1 MSTQHSGMGP
11 ISEAVDK
18 PHNTKATLK
27 KLMKYIKVQ
36 RWLFFAA
43 IILSVS
49 ANALQLIGPYLTG
62 QVIDLIRLGDF
73 VQAWPK
79 IQQVILQMIIFYAF
93 SAGMLYALQVL
104 MIYIS
109 QRIVVN
115 MRSDLFEKFTSLP
128 VSYFD
133 KHQIGDMLSRMS
145 YDIDTINTSLSSD
158 VVQLFGSIITVVGA
172 FGMMAFISPLLLLIF
187 VITIPASILTTRYLA
202 KKTRPLF
209 RVRSKKL
216 GDMNGFIEE
225 TISGQKT
232 VKAYSQQ
239 DKMIEEFKVKNLD
252 ASEAYYKADYYGSM
266 TGPAIS
272 FINNISMALIS
283 LFGSLLYLFSFITLG
298 NISSFLLYSRKFS
311 GPINEAANIVAELQS
326 TLAASERVF
335 RVLESEN
342 ETEALMTKLY
352 PKTVTGEVVF
362 EHVNFSYIQGVPVIK
377 ELSLHVSP
385 GSVVAIVGQTGAGKT
400 TMINLLMRF
409 YDVDSGRIL
418 IDGVDIQSTTRK
430 DLREQFAMVL
440 QDSWLFYGTIFQNI
454 AYGHPEA
461 TLEDVIRIAKEVNIH
476 HFIERL
482 PQGYDTII
490 TDDGIN
496 ISKGQKQLITIARA
510 MLQDRKMII
519 LDEATSNVDTRT
531 EMKIQKAMRKLM
543 EGKTCFVIA
552 HRLST
557 IKNADVILVV
567 NDGNIVEKGSHD
579 SLMEEKGYYYKMFM
593 SQFE

>member
-1 MSTQHSGMGP
+1 MSMPRGGGGP
-11 ISEAVDK
+11 ISDAIDK
-18 PHNTKATLK
+18 PQNTKATLM
-27 KLMKYIKVQ
+27 KLMKYIKAQ
-36 RWLFFAA
+36 QWLFLLA

-62 QVIDLIRLGDF
+62 QIIDYIRMGDF
-73 VQAWPK
+73 TLTWPK
-79 IQQVILQMIIFYAF
+79 IQQVILLMIIFYVF
-93 SAGMLYALQVL
+93 SAAMMYVLQIL
-104 MIYIS
+104 MITIS
-109 QRIVVN
+109 QRIVVS
-115 MRSDLFEKFTSLP
+115 MRKDLFEKFTSLP

-133 KHQIGDMLSRMS
+133 RHQIGDMLSRMS
-145 YDIDTINTSLSSD
+145 YDIDTINTSMSSD
-158 VVQLFGSIITVVGA
+158 VVQLFGSIITVIGA
-172 FGMMAFISPLLLLIF
+172 FGMMAFISPLLLLVFI
-187 VITIPASILTTRYLA
+187 VTIPASIFTTRYLA

-209 RVRSKKL
+209 RIRSRKL
-216 GDMNGFIEE
+216 GDLNGFIEE

-239 DKMIEEFKVKNLD
+239 DKMIEEFKTKNLD

-272 FINNISMALIS
+272 LINNISMALIS
-283 LFGSLLYLFSFITLG
+283 LFGSLLYLFKYITLG

-342 ETEALMTKLY
+342 ETEDLVTQLY
-352 PKTVTGEVVF
+352 PKTDTGEVIF
-362 EHVNFSYIQGVPVIK
+362 ENVSFGYVKGSPIIK
-377 ELSLHVSP
+377 NLNLHVTP

-418 IDGVDIQSTTRK
+418 IDGVDIHSTKRK

-440 QDSWLFYGTIFQNI
+440 QDSWLFYGSIVENI
-454 AYGHPEA
+454 SYGHPDA
-461 TLEDVIRIAKEVNIH
+461 TLNDVIRIAKEVNIH

-567 NDGNIVEKGSHD
+567 DDGNIVEKGTHD
-579 SLMEEKGYYYKMFM
+579 SLMEEKGYYYQMFM

>member
-1 MSTQHSGMGP
+1 MPRGGSGP
-11 ISEAVDK
+11 ISDAIDK
-18 PHNTKATLK
+18 PQNTKATLM
-27 KLMKYIKVQ
+27 KLMKYIRAQ
-36 RWLFFAA
+36 RWLFVLA

-62 QVIDLIRLGDF
+62 QIIDYIRMGDF
-73 VQAWPK
+73 TLTWPK
-79 IQQVILQMIIFYAF
+79 IQQVILLMIIFYVF
-93 SAGMLYALQVL
+93 SAAMMYVLQIL
-104 MIYIS
+104 MITIS
-109 QRIVVN
+109 QRIVVS
-115 MRSDLFEKFTSLP
+115 MRKDLFEKFTSLP

-133 KHQIGDMLSRMS
+133 RHQIGDMLSRMS
-145 YDIDTINTSLSSD
+145 YDIDTINTSMSSD

-172 FGMMAFISPLLLLIF
+172 FGMMAFISPLLLLVFI
-187 VITIPASILTTRYLA
+187 VTIPASIFTTRYLA

-209 RVRSKKL
+209 RIRSRKL
-216 GDMNGFIEE
+216 GDLNGFIEE

-239 DKMIEEFKVKNLD
+239 DKMIEEFKTKNLD

-272 FINNISMALIS
+272 LINNISMALIS
-283 LFGSLLYLFSFITLG
+283 LFGSLLYLFKYITLG

-342 ETEALMTKLY
+342 ETEDLVTQLY
-352 PKTVTGEVVF
+352 PKTETGEVIF
-362 EHVNFSYIQGVPVIK
+362 ENVSFGYVKGSPVIK
-377 ELSLHVSP
+377 NLNLHVAP
-385 GSVVAIVGQTGAGKT
+385 GSIVAIVGQTGAGKT

-418 IDGVDIQSTTRK
+418 IDGVDIHSTKRK

-440 QDSWLFYGTIFQNI
+440 QDSWLFYGSIVENI
-454 AYGHPEA
+454 SYGHPDA
-461 TLEDVIRIAKEVNIH
+461 TLDDVIRIAKEVNIH

-567 NDGNIVEKGSHD
+567 DDGNIVEKGTHD
-579 SLMEEKGYYYKMFM
+579 SLMEEKGYYYQMFM

>member
-418 IDGVDIQSTTRK
+418 IDGIDIQSTTRK

>member
-1 MSTQHSGMGP
+1 MPRGGGGP
-11 ISEAVDK
+11 ISDAIDK
-18 PHNTKATLK
+18 PQNTKATLM
-27 KLMKYIKVQ
+27 KLMKYIRAQ
-36 RWLFFAA
+36 RWLFVLA

-62 QVIDLIRLGDF
+62 QIIDYIRMGDF
-73 VQAWPK
+73 TLTWPK
-79 IQQVILQMIIFYAF
+79 IQQVILLMIIFYVF
-93 SAGMLYALQVL
+93 SAAMMYVLQIL
-104 MIYIS
+104 MITIS
-109 QRIVVN
+109 QRIVVS
-115 MRSDLFEKFTSLP
+115 MRKDLFEKFTSLP

-133 KHQIGDMLSRMS
+133 RHQIGDMLSRMS
-145 YDIDTINTSLSSD
+145 YDIDTINTSMSSD
-158 VVQLFGSIITVVGA
+158 VVQLFGSIITVIGA
-172 FGMMAFISPLLLLIF
+172 FGMMAFISPLLLLVFI
-187 VITIPASILTTRYLA
+187 ITIPASIFTTRYLA

-209 RVRSKKL
+209 RIRSRKL
-216 GDMNGFIEE
+216 GDLNGFIEE

-239 DKMIEEFKVKNLD
+239 DKMIEEFKSKNLD

-272 FINNISMALIS
+272 LINNISMALIS
-283 LFGSLLYLFSFITLG
+283 LFGSLLYLFKYITLG

-342 ETEALMTKLY
+342 ETEDLVTQLY
-352 PKTVTGEVVF
+352 PKTETGEVIF
-362 EHVNFSYIQGVPVIK
+362 EDVNFGYTKDVLVIK
-377 ELSLHVSP
+377 NLNLHVAP
-385 GSVVAIVGQTGAGKT
+385 GSIVAIVGQTGAGKT

-418 IDGVDIQSTTRK
+418 IDGVDIHSTKRK

-440 QDSWLFYGTIFQNI
+440 QDSWLFYGSIVENI
-454 AYGHPEA
+454 SYGHPDA
-461 TLEDVIRIAKEVNIH
+461 TLDDVIRIAKEVNIH

-567 NDGNIVEKGSHD
+567 DDGNIVEKGTHD
-579 SLMEEKGYYYKMFM
+579 SLMEEKGYYYQMFM

>member
-1 MSTQHSGMGP
+1 MSMPRGGGGP
-11 ISEAVDK
+11 ISDAVDK
-18 PHNTKATLK
+18 PQNTKATLM
-27 KLMKYIKVQ
+27 KLMKYIKAQ
-36 RWLFFAA
+36 RWLFGLA
-43 IILSVS
+43 ILLSIT

-62 QVIDLIRLGDF
+62 QVIDYIRIGDF
-73 VQAWPK
+73 ELTWPK
-79 IQQVILQMIIFYAF
+79 IQQVILLMIIFYAF
-93 SAGMLYALQVL
+93 SAAMLYALQVL
-104 MIYIS
+104 MITIS
-109 QRIVVN
+109 QRIVVS
-115 MRSDLFEKFTSLP
+115 MRKDLFEKFTSLP
-128 VSYFD
+128 ISYFD
-133 KHQIGDMLSRMS
+133 RHQIGDMLSRMS
-145 YDIDTINTSLSSD
+145 YDIDTINTSMSSD

-172 FGMMAFISPLLLLIF
+172 FGMMAFISPLLLLVFI
-187 VITIPASILTTRYLA
+187 VTIPASIFTTRYLA

-209 RVRSKKL
+209 RIRSRKL
-216 GDMNGFIEE
+216 GDLNGFIEE

-239 DKMIEEFKVKNLD
+239 DKMIEDFKVKNLD
-252 ASEAYYKADYYGSM
+252 ASEAYFKADYYGSM

-272 FINNISMALIS
+272 LINNISMALIS
-283 LFGSLLYLFSFITLG
+283 LFGSLLYLFNYITLG

-342 ETEALMTKLY
+342 ETEDLVTQLY
-352 PKTVTGEVVF
+352 PKTDTGEVIF
-362 EHVNFSYIQGVPVIK
+362 EHVNFSYIKDTPVIK
-377 ELSLHVSP
+377 DLNLHVTP
-385 GSVVAIVGQTGAGKT
+385 GSIVAIVGQTGAGKT

-418 IDGVDIQSTTRK
+418 IDGVDIHSTKRK

-440 QDSWLFYGTIFQNI
+440 QDSWLFYGSIVENI
-454 AYGHPEA
+454 SYGHPDA

-476 HFIERL
+476 YFIERL

-567 NDGNIVEKGSHD
+567 NDGNIVEKGTHA
-579 SLMEEKGYYYKMFM
+579 SLMEEKGYYYQMFM

>member
-1 MSTQHSGMGP
+1 MPRGGGGP
-11 ISEAVDK
+11 ISDAIDK
-18 PHNTKATLK
+18 PQNTKATLM
-27 KLMKYIKVQ
+27 KLMKYIRAQ
-36 RWLFFAA
+36 RWLFVLA

-62 QVIDLIRLGDF
+62 QIIDYIRMGDF
-73 VQAWPK
+73 TLTWPK
-79 IQQVILQMIIFYAF
+79 IQQVILLMIIFYVF
-93 SAGMLYALQVL
+93 SAAMMYVLQIL
-104 MIYIS
+104 MITIS
-109 QRIVVN
+109 QRIVVS
-115 MRSDLFEKFTSLP
+115 MRKDLFEKFTSLP

-133 KHQIGDMLSRMS
+133 RHQIGDMLSRMS
-145 YDIDTINTSLSSD
+145 YDIDTINTSMSSD

-172 FGMMAFISPLLLLIF
+172 FGMMAFISPLLLLVFI
-187 VITIPASILTTRYLA
+187 VTIPASIFTTRYLA

-209 RVRSKKL
+209 RIRSRKL
-216 GDMNGFIEE
+216 GDLNGFIEE

-239 DKMIEEFKVKNLD
+239 DKMIEEFKTKNLD

-272 FINNISMALIS
+272 LINNISMALIS
-283 LFGSLLYLFSFITLG
+283 LFGSLLYLFKYITLG

-342 ETEALMTKLY
+342 ETEDLVTQLY
-352 PKTVTGEVVF
+352 PKTETGEVIF
-362 EHVNFSYIQGVPVIK
+362 ENVSFGYVKGSPVIK
-377 ELSLHVSP
+377 NLNLHVAP
-385 GSVVAIVGQTGAGKT
+385 GSIVAIVGQTGAGKT

-418 IDGVDIQSTTRK
+418 IDGVDIHSTKRK

-440 QDSWLFYGTIFQNI
+440 QDSWLFYGSIVENI
-454 AYGHPEA
+454 SYGHPDA
-461 TLEDVIRIAKEVNIH
+461 TLDDVIRIAKEVNIH

-567 NDGNIVEKGSHD
+567 DDGNIVEKGTHD
-579 SLMEEKGYYYKMFM
+579 SLMEEKGYYYQMFM

>member
-1 MSTQHSGMGP
+1 MSMPRGGGGP
-11 ISEAVDK
+11 ISDAIDK
-18 PHNTKATLK
+18 PQNTKATLM
-27 KLMKYIKVQ
+27 KLMKYIRAQ
-36 RWLFFAA
+36 RWLFVLA

-62 QVIDLIRLGDF
+62 QIIDYIRMGDF
-73 VQAWPK
+73 TLTWPK
-79 IQQVILQMIIFYAF
+79 IQQVILLMIIFYVF
-93 SAGMLYALQVL
+93 SAAMMYVLQIL
-104 MIYIS
+104 MITIS
-109 QRIVVN
+109 QRIVVS
-115 MRSDLFEKFTSLP
+115 MRKDLFEKFTSLP

-133 KHQIGDMLSRMS
+133 RHQIGDMLSRMS
-145 YDIDTINTSLSSD
+145 YDIDTINTSMSSD

-172 FGMMAFISPLLLLIF
+172 FGMMAFISPLLLLVFI
-187 VITIPASILTTRYLA
+187 ITIPASIFTTRYLA

-209 RVRSKKL
+209 RIRSRKL
-216 GDMNGFIEE
+216 GDLNGFIEE

-239 DKMIEEFKVKNLD
+239 DKMIEEFKTKNLD

-272 FINNISMALIS
+272 LINNISMALIS
-283 LFGSLLYLFSFITLG
+283 LFGSLLYLFKYITLG

-342 ETEALMTKLY
+342 ETEDLVTQLY
-352 PKTVTGEVVF
+352 PKTETGEVIF
-362 EHVNFSYIQGVPVIK
+362 EDVNFGYTKDVLVIK
-377 ELSLHVSP
+377 NLNLHVAP
-385 GSVVAIVGQTGAGKT
+385 GSIVAIVGQTGAGKT

-418 IDGVDIQSTTRK
+418 IDGVDIHSTKRK

-440 QDSWLFYGTIFQNI
+440 QDSWLFYGSIVENI
-454 AYGHPEA
+454 SYGHPDA
-461 TLEDVIRIAKEVNIH
+461 TLDDVIRIAKEVNIH

-567 NDGNIVEKGSHD
+567 DDGNIVEKGTHD
-579 SLMEEKGYYYKMFM
+579 SLMEEKGYYYQMFM

>member
-418 IDGVDIQSTTRK
+418 IDGIDIQSTTRK

-519 LDEATSNVDTRT
+519 LDEATSSVDTRT

>member
-1 MSTQHSGMGP
+1 MSMSKGRKGP
-11 ISEAVDK
+11 ISDAVDK
-18 PHNTKATLK
+18 PQNAKATLI
-27 KLMKYIKVQ
+27 KLMKYIRAQ
-36 RWLFFAA
+36 RWLFVLA
-43 IILSVS
+43 ILLSIM

-73 VQAWPK
+73 AQTWPK
-79 IQQVILQMIIFYAF
+79 IQQVILMMIIFYAF

-109 QRIVVN
+109 QRIVVS

-133 KHQIGDMLSRMS
+133 RHQIGDMLSRMS

-172 FGMMAFISPLLLLIF
+172 FGMMAIISPLLLLIF
-187 VITIPASILTTRYLA
+187 VITIPASIFTTRYLA

-239 DKMIEEFKVKNLD
+239 DKMIEEFKEKNLE
-252 ASEAYYKADYYGSM
+252 ASQAYFKADYYGSM

-283 LFGSLLYLFSFITLG
+283 LFGSLLYLFKFITLG

-342 ETEALMTKLY
+342 ETETLVAQLY
-352 PKTVTGEVVF
+352 PKTQTGEVIF
-362 EHVNFSYIQGVPVIK
+362 EHVNFGYVEDVPVIRD
-377 ELSLHVSP
+377 LNLHVQP

-418 IDGVDIQSTTRK
+418 IDGIDIQTTSRK

-440 QDSWLFYGTIFQNI
+440 QDSWLFYGTIAENI

-461 TLEDVIRIAKEVNIH
+461 TRDDVIRIAKEVNIH

-482 PQGYDTII
+482 PLGYDTII

-567 NDGNIVEKGSHD
+567 NDGNIVEKGTHT
-579 SLMEEKGYYYKMFM
+579 SLMEEKGYYYQMFM

>member
-1 MSTQHSGMGP
+1 MSMPRGGGGP
-11 ISEAVDK
+11 ISDATDK
-18 PHNTKATLK
+18 PQNTKATLM
-27 KLMKYIKVQ
+27 KLMKYIKAQ
-36 RWLFFAA
+36 RWLFVLA
-43 IILSVS
+43 IVLSIS
-49 ANALQLIGPYLTG
+49 ANALQLIGPFLTG
-62 QVIDLIRLGDF
+62 QIIDYIKVGDF
-73 VQAWPK
+73 ALTWPK
-79 IQQVILQMIIFYAF
+79 IQQVIILMVVFYAF
-93 SAGMLYALQVL
+93 SAALMYALQIL

-109 QRIVVN
+109 QRIVVS
-115 MRSDLFEKFTSLP
+115 MRKDLFEKFTSLP

-133 KHQIGDMLSRMS
+133 RHQIGDMLSRMS
-145 YDIDTINTSLSSD
+145 YDIDTINTSMSSD
-158 VVQLFGSIITVVGA
+158 VVQLFGSVITVIGA
-172 FGMMAFISPLLLLIF
+172 FGMMAFISPLLLLVFI
-187 VITIPASILTTRYLA
+187 ITIPASIFTTRYLA

-209 RVRSKKL
+209 RIRSKKL

-232 VKAYSQQ
+232 IKAYSQQ
-239 DKMIEEFKVKNLD
+239 DKMIEDFKAKNLD
-252 ASEAYYKADYYGSM
+252 ASQAYYKADYYGSM

-272 FINNISMALIS
+272 LINNISMALIS
-283 LFGSLLYLFSFITLG
+283 LFGSLLYLFKYITLG

-342 ETEALMTKLY
+342 ETEDLVTQLY
-352 PKTVTGEVVF
+352 PKTDTGEVIF
-362 EHVNFSYIQGVPVIK
+362 EHVNFSYLKGVPVIK
-377 ELSLHVSP
+377 DLNLHVKP
-385 GSVVAIVGQTGAGKT
+385 GSIVAIVGQTGAGKT

-418 IDGVDIQSTTRK
+418 IDGVDIHTTKRK

-440 QDSWLFYGTIFQNI
+440 QDSWLFYGSIFENI
-454 AYGHPEA
+454 SYGHPDA

-476 HFIERL
+476 YFIERL

-543 EGKTCFVIA
+543 ENKTCFVIA

-567 NDGNIVEKGSHD
+567 NDGNIVEKGTHD
-579 SLMEEKGYYYKMFM
+579 SLMEEKGYYYQMFM

>member
-1 MSTQHSGMGP
+1 MSMPRGGGGP
-11 ISEAVDK
+11 ISDAIDK
-18 PHNTKATLK
+18 PQNTKATLM
-27 KLMKYIKVQ
+27 KLMKYIRAQ
-36 RWLFFAA
+36 RWLFVLA

-62 QVIDLIRLGDF
+62 QIIDYIRMGDF
-73 VQAWPK
+73 TLTWPK
-79 IQQVILQMIIFYAF
+79 IQQVILLMIIFYVF
-93 SAGMLYALQVL
+93 SAAMMYVLQIL
-104 MIYIS
+104 MITIS
-109 QRIVVN
+109 QRIVVS
-115 MRSDLFEKFTSLP
+115 MRKDLFEKFTSLP

-133 KHQIGDMLSRMS
+133 RHQIGDMLSRMS
-145 YDIDTINTSLSSD
+145 YDIDTINTSMSSD

-172 FGMMAFISPLLLLIF
+172 FGMMAFISPLLLLVFI
-187 VITIPASILTTRYLA
+187 VTIPASIFTTRYLA

-209 RVRSKKL
+209 RIRSRKL
-216 GDMNGFIEE
+216 GDLNGFIEE

-239 DKMIEEFKVKNLD
+239 DKMIEEFKTKNLD

-272 FINNISMALIS
+272 LINNISMALIS
-283 LFGSLLYLFSFITLG
+283 LFGSLLYLFKYITLG

-342 ETEALMTKLY
+342 ETEDLVTQLY
-352 PKTVTGEVVF
+352 PKTETGEVIF
-362 EHVNFSYIQGVPVIK
+362 ENVSFGYVKGSPVIK
-377 ELSLHVSP
+377 NLNLHVAP
-385 GSVVAIVGQTGAGKT
+385 GSIVAIVGQTGAGKT

-418 IDGVDIQSTTRK
+418 IDGVDIHSTKRK

-440 QDSWLFYGTIFQNI
+440 QDSWLFYGSIVENI
-454 AYGHPEA
+454 SYGHPDA
-461 TLEDVIRIAKEVNIH
+461 TLDDVIRIAKEVNIH

-567 NDGNIVEKGSHD
+567 DDGNIVEKGTHD
-579 SLMEEKGYYYKMFM
+579 SLMEEKGYYYQMFM

>member
-1 MSTQHSGMGP
+1 MSMPRGGGGP
-11 ISEAVDK
+11 ISDAIDK
-18 PHNTKATLK
+18 PQNTKATLM
-27 KLMKYIKVQ
+27 KLMKYIKAQ
-36 RWLFFAA
+36 QWLFLLA

-62 QVIDLIRLGDF
+62 QIIDYIRMGDF
-73 VQAWPK
+73 TLTWPR
-79 IQQVILQMIIFYAF
+79 IQQVILLMIIFYVF
-93 SAGMLYALQVL
+93 SAAMMYVLQIL
-104 MIYIS
+104 MITIS
-109 QRIVVN
+109 QRIVVS
-115 MRSDLFEKFTSLP
+115 MRKDLFEKFTSLP

-133 KHQIGDMLSRMS
+133 RHQIGDMLSRMS
-145 YDIDTINTSLSSD
+145 YDIDTINTSMSSD
-158 VVQLFGSIITVVGA
+158 VVQLFGSIITVIGA
-172 FGMMAFISPLLLLIF
+172 FGMMAFISPLLLLVFI
-187 VITIPASILTTRYLA
+187 VTIPASIFTTRYLA

-209 RVRSKKL
+209 RIRSRKL
-216 GDMNGFIEE
+216 GDLNGFIEE

-239 DKMIEEFKVKNLD
+239 DKMIEEFKTKNLD

-272 FINNISMALIS
+272 LINNISMALIS
-283 LFGSLLYLFSFITLG
+283 LFGSLLYLFKYITLG

-342 ETEALMTKLY
+342 ETEDLVTQLY
-352 PKTVTGEVVF
+352 PKTDTGEVIF
-362 EHVNFSYIQGVPVIK
+362 ENVSFGYVKGSPVIK
-377 ELSLHVSP
+377 NLNLHVTP

-418 IDGVDIQSTTRK
+418 IDGVDIHSTKRK

-440 QDSWLFYGTIFQNI
+440 QDSWLFYGSIVENI
-454 AYGHPEA
+454 SYGHPDA
-461 TLEDVIRIAKEVNIH
+461 TLNDVIRIAKEVNIH

-567 NDGNIVEKGSHD
+567 DDGNIVEKGTHD
-579 SLMEEKGYYYKMFM
+579 SLMEEKGYYYQMFM